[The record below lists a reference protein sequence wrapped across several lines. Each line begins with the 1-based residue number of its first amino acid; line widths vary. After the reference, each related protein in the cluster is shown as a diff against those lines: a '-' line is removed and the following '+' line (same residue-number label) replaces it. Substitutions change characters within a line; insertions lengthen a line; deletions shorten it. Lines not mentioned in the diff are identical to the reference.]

1 MASQDEIADQ
11 IYAQQ
16 LQDEEIR
23 AARSREDA
31 ILARYEDLLSN

>member
-23 AARSREDA
+23 SARDREDEN
-31 ILARYEDLLSN
+31 IAR